1 MASAKEILVT
11 LPGGRRVD
19 AKTAQ
24 HVVHTDQPIDN
35 GGQDSAPT
43 PFDLFLTSI
52 GACAGI
58 FVQGFCAKRG
68 IPYDEIRL
76 VERPQFAE
84 DGTLQAVDIDIQ
96 LPPSFPE
103 KYQSAVVKVVEQCS
117 VKRAILAQPSFRV
130 RATQTQRAATAASLA

>member
-1 MASAKEILVT
+1 MASVKEILVS

-19 AKTAQ
+19 AKIAPHT
-24 HVVHTDQPIDN
+24 VHTDQPIDN
-35 GGQDSAPT
+35 GGEDTAPA
-43 PFDLFLTSI
+43 PFDLFLGSI

-68 IPYDEIRL
+68 IPYEDIRL
-76 VERPQFAE
+76 AVRPQFAD

-103 KYQSAVVKVVEQCS
+103 KYQSAVVKVAEQCS

-130 RATQTQRAATAASLA
+130 RATQTQTAAAAASLA